1 MSYSPFYPIHLL
13 VNPQTRHSYDTLIRR
28 WPVILTTIID
38 HLYRVGHELAT
49 QPNDLSPAVA
59 EERIAAGKAIIEK
72 ISKIKYE
79 MGREKP
85 LLYDFT
91 Y

>member
-1 MSYSPFYPIHLL
+1 
-13 VNPQTRHSYDTLIRR
+13 
-28 WPVILTTIID
+28 VILTTIID

-49 QPNDLSPAVA
+49 QPNDLSPTVA
-59 EERIAAGKAIIEK
+59 EEQIAAGKAIIEK

-85 LLYDFT
+85 LLYGFT
-91 Y
+91 HQLFAISGSARLELLCLAQASRR